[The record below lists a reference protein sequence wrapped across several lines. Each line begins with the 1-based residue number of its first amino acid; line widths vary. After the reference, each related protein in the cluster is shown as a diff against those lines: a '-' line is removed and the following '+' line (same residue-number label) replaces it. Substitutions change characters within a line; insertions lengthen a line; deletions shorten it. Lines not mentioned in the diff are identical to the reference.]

1 MFRYINIESY
11 RGLSHVVLE
20 ELNRVNIIVGDNNSG
35 KTSILEAIQLFGSRD
50 VLNNMISIAKRRT
63 VQNGLLVKNQLS
75 SFDELLYSFPACRSE
90 YKEICL
96 EMYDDEGEQTRVQI
110 DGNLSREYFYKE
122 ELPGNEQIRF
132 DMYCDEDGAIRSF
145 QGGYSFDNGCLTE
158 GEYQFRETQLRP
170 IRKLENK
177 CVKKSMSV
185 VCVSPLDMY
194 TNRIINDTI
203 YKGMKSEEKKSLI
216 ELLQLFDDSLIGVEV
231 GIRYGK
237 PTILVEM
244 KGRGLMPVSV
254 FGDGLKKVLTLANA
268 VSKAEHGILLID
280 EFETGLHKS
289 VLAKVAEWLFTMAE
303 RHDVQVFLTTHSGDA
318 VDALVRVQN
327 RTNVEIGAYRLEH
340 YLGNTFVKNFSSK
353 ELSELVGKQG
363 MDIL

>member
-11 RGLSHVVLE
+11 RGLNHVVLE
-20 ELNRVNIIVGDNNSG
+20 ELNRVNVIVGDNNSG
-35 KTSILEAIQLFGSRD
+35 KTSILEAIQLLGSRN
-50 VLNNMISIAKRRT
+50 VLNNMISIAKRRMA
-63 VQNGLLVKNQLS
+63 QNGLLMKNQLS
-75 SFDELLYSFPACRSE
+75 SFDEFLYSFPADRNE

-96 EMYDDEGEQTRVQI
+96 GAFGDKGEQIRVQI
-110 DGNLSREYFYKE
+110 DGNISREYLYKE

-132 DMYCDEDGAIRSF
+132 DMYCDEDGAIRYF

-158 GEYQFRETQLRP
+158 GEYNFRETQLRP
-170 IRKLENK
+170 TEGFAGK
-177 CVKKSMSV
+177 CLKRNIPI

-203 YKGMKSEEKKSLI
+203 YKGMKSEEKKNLI
-216 ELLQLFDDSLIGVEV
+216 ELLQLFDDRLIGVEV

-244 KGRGLMPVSV
+244 EGRGLMPVSV

-289 VLAKVAEWLFTMAE
+289 VLVKVAEWLFTMAE

-318 VDALVRVQN
+318 LDALVQVQN
-327 RTNVEIGAYRLEH
+327 KTDVEISAYRLEH
-340 YLGNTFVKNFSSK
+340 YMGVTYVKNFNSK
-353 ELSELVGKQG
+353 ELSDLVGKQG